1 MTRDNEFDLEV
12 GRIGARDRG
21 YLQRVLHASVLAGG
35 RAAKSKFQGNRTG
48 RGAGIGRVLAARDR
62 YAAFRSR
69 RVITKARIVKLAGK
83 GLAAAKAHLRY
94 IQRDGVTRE
103 GQPGVLYDAE
113 RVGVDGKEFLGRCA
127 DDRHQFRFI
136 VSAEDATEY
145 EDLKPFVRRLMAQ
158 MEEDLGTKLEW
169 VAVNHFNTGHP
180 HSHIILRGKN
190 DQDHDLI
197 IAREYVSHGLRERA
211 AEIVTFDLGPR
222 SDSEVE
228 ARLKNEIAQ
237 ERFTSLDHK
246 LLNEVGEDGF
256 VHSGSDGRDT
266 LHQTLR
272 AGRLQKL
279 RRLGLAQEAKPG
291 QWRLDPELEPI
302 LRRMGERGD
311 IIRTMHR
318 AMREKGYERPAA
330 DYAIYDPS
338 DAQTTPIIGRVAA
351 RGLSDELQDRQFVI
365 LDGIDGRT
373 HYVDIGKIDP
383 SAPILENSIVGIAPK
398 RAEARQVDRTIAD
411 IAAAHGGRY
420 SVDIHLRHDPSATA
434 DFAETHV
441 RRLEAMR
448 RLSGGVER
456 EVDGSWIIGGDHLEK
471 AAVFERKLAHTTP
484 IIIDAL
490 STLSLEKQIGGDGAT
505 WLDREL
511 TAKTPSVVR
520 DMGFGKEVNDALARR
535 RQWLITQDL
544 AREENGRTMYRSNL
558 LALLRRRELSRVAG
572 QLSDELGLAYTEAR
586 RGEPI
591 EGIYRRRID
600 LASGRYA
607 LIENSREFRLVPWRP
622 VLERNL
628 GRPVAGIMRGDTIS
642 WTLGRQRSGPSI

>member
-1 MTRDNEFDLEV
+1 MNSISKSAESARAIVVICSACCTPPCWQADARLNPEF
-12 GRIGARDRG
+12 
-21 YLQRVLHASVLAGG
+21 H
-35 RAAKSKFQGNRTG
+35 GNRTG

-83 GLAAAKAHLRY
+83 GLNAAKAHLRY
-94 IQRDGVTRE
+94 LQRDGVTRE

-113 RVGVDGKEFLGRCA
+113 RVGVDGKNFLEHCA

-145 EDLKPFVRRLMAQ
+145 EDLKPLVRRLMAQ

-169 VAVNHFNTGHP
+169 VAVDHFNTGHP

-190 DQDHDLI
+190 DQDRDLI
-197 IAREYVSHGLRERA
+197 IAREYISHGLRERA

-222 SDSEVE
+222 SDSEIE

-246 LLNEVGEDGF
+246 LLKEVGEDGF
-256 VHSGSDGRDT
+256 VHSGFDGRDS

-279 RRLGLAQEAKPG
+279 RRMGLAQEVKPG
-291 QWRLDPELEPI
+291 QWRLDPELEPV

-338 DAQTTPIIGRVAA
+338 DAQTMPIIGRVAA
-351 RGLSDELQDRQFVI
+351 RGLSDELHDRQFVI
-365 LDGIDGRT
+365 LDCIDGRT
-373 HYVDIGKIDP
+373 HYVDIGKVDP

-398 RAEARQVDRTIAD
+398 RAEARDVDRTIAD

-456 EVDGSWIIGGDHLEK
+456 EADGSWIIGADHLEK
-471 AAVFERKLAHTTP
+471 ATAFERKLAHTTP
-484 IIIDAL
+484 VIIDAL
-490 STLSLEKQIGGDGAT
+490 STLSLEKQIGADGAT

-511 TAKTPSVVR
+511 TAKTPSAVR
-520 DMGFGKEVNDALARR
+520 DMGFGKEVNDALVRR
-535 RQWLITQDL
+535 RQWLIAQDL
-544 AREENGRTMYRSNL
+544 AREENGRTVYRSNL
-558 LALLRRRELSRVAG
+558 LVLLRRRELSRVAG

-607 LIENSREFRLVPWRP
+607 LIENSREFQLVPWRP

-642 WTLGRQRSGPSI
+642 WTIGRQRGGPSI